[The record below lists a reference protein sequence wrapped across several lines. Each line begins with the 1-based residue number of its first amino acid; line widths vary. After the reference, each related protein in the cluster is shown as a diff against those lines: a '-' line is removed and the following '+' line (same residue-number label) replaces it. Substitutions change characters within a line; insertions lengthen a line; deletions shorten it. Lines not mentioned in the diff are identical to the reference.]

1 MKLLVVD
8 DDTDVLQ
15 ALIDTLE
22 DAGFAV
28 ARATTAEDALTMA
41 ADAAPDVLVTD
52 INLGAGMSGIDL
64 GAEARRRWPNLPVV
78 YISGRPWMINGHA
91 LREREAFIRKP
102 FHNRELLG
110 EVRAVAAVS

>member
-1 MKLLVVD
+1 VKLLVVD

-22 DAGFAV
+22 DAGFV
-28 ARATTAEDALTMA
+28 VVRATTAEDALTMA
-41 ADAAPDVLVTD
+41 ADGAPDVLVTD

-64 GAEARRRWPNLPVV
+64 GAEARRRWPNLPVI
-78 YISGRPWMINGHA
+78 YISGRPWMMNGHP